1 VVDGSHCDQDHSRWM
16 QVVDTAV
23 QAVHRK
29 GLFSPCGWVLEVQN
43 TVVEAE
49 EYEEGRRVD
58 VVDQSW
64 FYASLGGDVRT
75 GGDPVDYV
83 FEAQIERADL
93 LEAEYFDLGR
103 ETAMMLENDH

>member
-1 VVDGSHCDQDHSRWM
+1 M
-16 QVVDTAV
+16 QAVDTAV
-23 QAVHRK
+23 QAVRPK

-49 EYEEGRRVD
+49 EYEGRRVG
-58 VVDQSW
+58 VVAQSW

-83 FEAQIERADL
+83 FEAPIARADL

-103 ETAMMLENDH
+103 ATAMMLENDH